1 MLFPGIISW
10 KDASCFNGA
19 VVFEMGSFIFKV
31 VEGAPHGGA
40 SVLMGVG
47 FEKKLQGGRAPPP
60 MSPPLWE
67 TLYCKKL
74 LTWVENKAMIFY

>member
-1 MLFPGIISW
+1 MLFPGIILW

-40 SVLMGVG
+40 SVLMG
-47 FEKKLQGGRAPPP
+47 GR
-60 MSPPLWE
+60 
-67 TLYCKKL
+67 
-74 LTWVENKAMIFY
+74 F